1 MKKKILLSLVLAF
14 MLTACGSDSSSAPAE
29 SKAEVAMQE
38 STETTPKETESPDLD
53 SPVSS
58 LDAVGDI
65 EVDKGIFDVEI
76 NIPAEYMGETTQEEL
91 DETAK
96 AAGYKAVLNDD
107 GSATFTMSKTQHKKM
122 MAEISESLK
131 ASLEEMIESED
142 YPNFTDIRANEDFTN
157 FTITTKST
165 ELNLSESFSTIAF
178 YMYGGI
184 YNIYNGTAID
194 NIHVDFVNA
203 DSGEIISSSDSK
215 DMN

>member
-1 MKKKILLSLVLAF
+1 MKKRILLSLVLAF

-29 SKAEVAMQE
+29 SKAEVAKQE
-38 STETTPKETESPDLD
+38 STEITPKETESPDLD

-165 ELNLSESFSTIAF
+165 ELDLSESFSTIAF

-184 YNIYNGTAID
+184 YNIYNGTSVD